1 MKFSKLSQLFLV
13 SMIGLAAAALLAGCQ
28 IVTIDYVFVAD
39 SAGTSSSS
47 NGQIQTFDADSQSGA
62 LRSGQ
67 PSVPS
72 GGSNP
77 VSMTVSS
84 DYANLY
90 VANQGTGSG
99 NGNVV
104 HFAIDGNGVL
114 TQKDVVTPSTPPV
127 AVAVNAAITYLFV
140 VSGTNS
146 ATLSVYPLSS
156 GAIGAAASPVTL
168 TVPGYAGDTMVPT
181 GVFALANNN
190 AVYVTAYDQSAY
202 NPGGSTS
209 STANPGWIFG
219 FGVGSGGALTPAAGS
234 PWKAGVKPSGLVA
247 DPTSRFL
254 YATDFASNQLIGYTI
269 QSGDVLSFL
278 INGPFP
284 TGNEPSAVTIDPR
297 GKYMYVTNALDSSVS
312 GFTIDLATGTP
323 TKIVNVI
330 GAAVNST
337 DTDPVAIVVDP
348 ALARV
353 IYTANRL
360 GDSVSGFRL
369 DPDTGAASPTQA
381 TPYPTA
387 ANPTAIAAIPHGNH
401 ANQVTTP

>member
-39 SAGTSSSS
+39 SAGSSSSS

-297 GKYMYVTNALDSSVS
+297 GK
-312 GFTIDLATGTP
+312 
-323 TKIVNVI
+323 
-330 GAAVNST
+330 
-337 DTDPVAIVVDP
+337 
-348 ALARV
+348 
-353 IYTANRL
+353 
-360 GDSVSGFRL
+360 
-369 DPDTGAASPTQA
+369 
-381 TPYPTA
+381 
-387 ANPTAIAAIPHGNH
+387 
-401 ANQVTTP
+401 

>member
-39 SAGTSSSS
+39 SAGSSSSS

>member
-1 MKFSKLSQLFLV
+1 
-13 SMIGLAAAALLAGCQ
+13 
-28 IVTIDYVFVAD
+28 
-39 SAGTSSSS
+39 
-47 NGQIQTFDADSQSGA
+47 
-62 LRSGQ
+62 
-67 PSVPS
+67 
-72 GGSNP
+72 
-77 VSMTVSS
+77 
-84 DYANLY
+84 
-90 VANQGTGSG
+90 
-99 NGNVV
+99 
-104 HFAIDGNGVL
+104 
-114 TQKDVVTPSTPPV
+114 
-127 AVAVNAAITYLFV
+127 
-140 VSGTNS
+140 
-146 ATLSVYPLSS
+146 
-156 GAIGAAASPVTL
+156 
-168 TVPGYAGDTMVPT
+168 
-181 GVFALANNN
+181 
-190 AVYVTAYDQSAY
+190 
-202 NPGGSTS
+202 
-209 STANPGWIFG
+209 
-219 FGVGSGGALTPAAGS
+219 LTPAAGS

>member
-39 SAGTSSSS
+39 SAGSSSSS

-140 VSGTNS
+140 ISGTNS

-269 QSGDVLSFL
+269 QSGSVLSFM
-278 INGPFP
+278 INGPCP

>member
-39 SAGTSSSS
+39 SAGSSSSS

-140 VSGTNS
+140 ISGTNS